1 MTAANRSSRQ
11 SRCSRPQPTDR
22 ERVSRD
28 ARFFFCPEPEPR
40 QSVPIGIIGYMCRLQ
55 TLERPPTEGQCRAE
69 PTERDFIPC
78 TAIGQTAGCLAGH
91 TSRTEPPCSR
101 FGTFSRAA
109 WASYPTKRRKSL
121 RTAYFERAV
130 FRAKSVASRRPSRA
144 RFFIITLL
152 PLTASRWSRICWRKL
167 ITYSIYR
174 CHTLSKPK
182 ARAYAA
188 ADAVFKAADVFSCV
202 PWASY
207 PTKRRK
213 SLRTRVCEGVGEG
226 KKKKPPQWGG
236 FGLGFFGRW
245 GQTLAKYVCPS
256 FLFVQLTLPSSNL
269 EPKSFSVSSMP
280 SPLLGFATSAFKFL
294 IRCSRRSISCLTV
307 YVSIVVLFL
316 LFLQP

>member
-1 MTAANRSSRQ
+1 M
-11 SRCSRPQPTDR
+11 P
-22 ERVSRD
+22 V
-28 ARFFFCPEPEPR
+28 FFCPEPEPR

-78 TAIGQTAGCLAGH
+78 IAIGQTAGCLAGH

-188 ADAVFKAADVFSCV
+188 ADAVFKAADAFSPV

-207 PTKRRK
+207 PPVTGK
-213 SLRTRVCEGVGEG
+213 SLGRAFLCVC
-226 KKKKPPQWGG
+226 KKKRNAPV
-236 FGLGFFGRW
+236 FR
-245 GQTLAKYVCPS
+245 
-256 FLFVQLTLPSSNL
+256 
-269 EPKSFSVSSMP
+269 
-280 SPLLGFATSAFKFL
+280 
-294 IRCSRRSISCLTV
+294 RRSTCAVDIMSV
-307 YVSIVVLFL
+307 FWAAVQGGSRAAAGAGVAN
-316 LFLQP
+316 